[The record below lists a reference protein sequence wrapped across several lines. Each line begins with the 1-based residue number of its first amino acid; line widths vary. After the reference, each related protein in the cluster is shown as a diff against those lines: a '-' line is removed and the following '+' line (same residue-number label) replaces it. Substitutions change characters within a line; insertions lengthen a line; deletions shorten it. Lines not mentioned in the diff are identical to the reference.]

1 MELAKRR
8 ETVDETVSSQWGREV
23 GGKKRLEEL
32 FSHE

>member
-23 GGKKRLEEL
+23 GGKKKIRRVIL
-32 FSHE
+32 S